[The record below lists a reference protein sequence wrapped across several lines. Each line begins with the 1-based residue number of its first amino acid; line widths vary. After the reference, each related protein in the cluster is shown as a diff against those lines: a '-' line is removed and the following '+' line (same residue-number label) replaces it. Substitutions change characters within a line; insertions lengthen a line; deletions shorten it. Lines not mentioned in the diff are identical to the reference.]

1 MHPWLKAEIYHCF
14 RPVVFFQAS
23 NWVNLAAQGHTFY
36 LQKVAHDFRRPFSRT
51 VFFYAFSSS
60 TIIYL
65 NNLVYL
71 VCLLI
76 TISFSTGY
84 FPLVICLELEN
95 FSI

>member
-23 NWVNLAAQGHTFY
+23 NWVNLVAQGHTFY

-65 NNLVYL
+65 NNLVLSRLFTDYYFFL
-71 VCLLI
+71 HWLLPA
-76 TISFSTGY
+76 SHLS
-84 FPLVICLELEN
+84 
-95 FSI
+95 